1 MVNLRKSIKKRF
13 SKKKGKKEDKLAAE
27 PTPEAEEKLEETFI
41 ADQTEEESAES
52 VTPGTAAEEES
63 VPEDKDES
71 PIEGETST
79 AENTDEATPVEE
91 APVEEKDP
99 VEENRA
105 EDGSEAELENVPI
118 AAEEQPA
125 EPSAPAPEAD
135 LQQDVVVIANKG
147 YKMTEVEPEKETPST
162 GMFCGSFCM

>member
-1 MVNLRKSIKKRF
+1 M
-13 SKKKGKKEDKLAAE
+13 
-27 PTPEAEEKLEETFI
+27 EETFI

-118 AAEEQPA
+118 AAEEQSV
-125 EPSAPAPEAD
+125 EPSAPAPAPAPEAN

-147 YKMTEVEPEKETPST
+147 YKMTEVESEKETPST

>member
-52 VTPGTAAEEES
+52 VTPGAAAEEEY

-99 VEENRA
+99 VEENR
-105 EDGSEAELENVPI
+105 EEGSEAELENVPI

-125 EPSAPAPEAD
+125 EPSAPEAN

-147 YKMTEVEPEKETPST
+147 YKMAEVEPEKETPST